1 MAIHTEKELAAAL
14 KGNQDTIEI
23 EGDLAKKVIRIKATG
38 RIVWGVVI
46 SCLAVSVVAI
56 LATPATGGASNVA
69 HLVASPVVISGLG
82 GVGTAS
88 AAIGIAVA
96 AGGVF
101 ALKRLRKYKI
111 DKKSPTHIVLR
122 RS

>member
-69 HLVASPVVISGLG
+69 HFVASPVVISGLG

-88 AAIGIAVA
+88 TAIGIAVA

>member
-38 RIVWGVVI
+38 PIVWGVVI

-56 LATPATGGASNVA
+56 LAAPATGGTSTAA
-69 HLVASPVVISGLG
+69 GFIASPVVISGLG